1 MSLVNE
7 WMRPESPPELHVP
20 EPRVASSR
28 TYDDGVVIGEVTRRD
43 DGSFGCRFQ
52 AWVAWRDA
60 GDNIRSH
67 SWYEIRQTG
76 VIADSL
82 STAQKLAD
90 EYARESGLSPCGGP
104 WTSAV

>member
-7 WMRPESPPELHVP
+7 NMRPECHP
-20 EPRVASSR
+20 EPYVADSQVASSR
-28 TYDDGVVIGEVTRRD
+28 RYADGGVIAEVTRRG
-43 DGSFGCRFQ
+43 DGTFGCRFL

-76 VIADSL
+76 VIADSVVL
-82 STAQKLAD
+82 AQQLAD
-90 EYARESGLSPCGGP
+90 EYAKESAISPCGS
-104 WTSAV
+104 WISAL